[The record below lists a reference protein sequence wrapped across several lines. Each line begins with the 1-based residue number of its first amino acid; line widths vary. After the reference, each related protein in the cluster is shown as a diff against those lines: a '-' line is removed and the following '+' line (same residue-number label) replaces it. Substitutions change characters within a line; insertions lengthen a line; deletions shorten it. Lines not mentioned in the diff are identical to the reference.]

1 MCSTRKFCRV
11 SHVFECIAGRC
22 LGKNGRDVRRYLDK
36 GDGNSTGNLRK
47 HAKIC
52 WGKEVVEKADG
63 TRDLSAAREALV
75 KVGLAGLRDGSIT
88 TEFER
93 IGKGKISYSHREHT
107 RTEARYIPI
116 TVFD

>member
-1 MCSTRKFCRV
+1 
-11 SHVFECIAGRC
+11 
-22 LGKNGRDVRRYLDK
+22 LDK
-36 GDGNSTGNLRK
+36 NDGNLTGNLRK

-63 TRDLSAAREALV
+63 TRDLSAARKALV
-75 KVGLAGLRDGSIT
+75 KAGLAGLRDGLIT

-116 TVFD
+116 TFFD